1 MIKRHHI
8 RQFLGVADA
17 GSFVQAA
24 ARLHITQPSL
34 SAGIAELER
43 LVGTRLFVRNR
54 RHIRLTEAGGA
65 FLPLARDLERAFRA
79 ADGFGRGSSPEWPAL
94 RLGAI
99 RTISDVA
106 LAAVVAPM
114 LRSFGVEL
122 VEGTDQ
128 ELRSALASG
137 RIAGAVT
144 VLRDSEPDF
153 AAFGLWDEPYR
164 MIVPTGHRLAHGAVV
179 AAEDLASEI
188 MIARRACEVLDET
201 SRFFTAAGV
210 RPRFALRS
218 ESDDRCL
225 AMVAAGLGITT
236 APVSLVVSGTVP
248 IDVAGYGFC
257 RNIGL
262 VCEPGFAQSVVQAGL
277 LTAIRDDL
285 KACMASA
292 HGVRHRQDVQVCAER
307 RNPASLSSKES
318 KLLP

>member
-65 FLPLARDLERAFRA
+65 FLAIARDLERGFRA
-79 ADGFGRGSSPEWPAL
+79 ADSFGRASEPDWPTL

-99 RTISDVA
+99 RTVSA
-106 LAAVVAPM
+106 PHLAAVVRPLLAQ
-114 LRSFGVEL
+114 FGVEL
-122 VEGTDQ
+122 IEGTDH
-128 ELRSALASG
+128 ELRGSLASG
-137 RIAGAVT
+137 RIACALT
-144 VLRDSEPDF
+144 LLRDKEQ
-153 AAFGLWDEPYR
+153 GLVAHPLWEEAYR
-164 MIVPTGHRLAHGAVV
+164 MIVPAGHRLAHTGRVGP
-179 AAEDLASEI
+179 EDLASEI
-188 MIARRACEVLDET
+188 MIARRACEVLDDT

-236 APVSLVVSGTVP
+236 APVSLAVPGTVA
-248 IDVAGYGFC
+248 IDVAGYAF
-257 RNIGL
+257 RRSIGL
-262 VCEPGFAQSVVQAGL
+262 LCDPAFAQDLAAGDAL
-277 LTAIRDDL
+277 RVIAAR
-285 KACMASA
+285 MANLA
-292 HGVRHRQDVQVCAER
+292 ATGWQHGAMLYEG
-307 RNPASLSSKES
+307 
-318 KLLP
+318 

>member
-65 FLPLARDLERAFRA
+65 FLTIARDLERGFRA
-79 ADGFGRGSSPEWPAL
+79 ADSFGRGTMPDWPTL

-99 RTISDVA
+99 RTVSA
-106 LAAVVAPM
+106 HHLGAVVGVLSGA
-114 LRSFGVEL
+114 FGVEL
-122 VEGTDQ
+122 IEGTDQ
-128 ELRSALASG
+128 ELRAGLASG
-137 RIAGAVT
+137 RIACALT
-144 VLRDSEPDF
+144 LLREGEHGPV
-153 AAFGLWDEPYR
+153 AHALWDEPYR
-164 MIVPTGHRLAHGAVV
+164 MLVPAGHALAQGGVV
-179 AAEDLASEI
+179 AGVVAPEDLASEI
-188 MIARRACEVLDET
+188 MIARRACEILDDT

-218 ESDDRCL
+218 DSDERCL

-236 APVSLVVSGTVP
+236 APVSLMVPGTVP
-248 IDVAGYGFC
+248 IDVAGYAF
-257 RNIGL
+257 RR
-262 VCEPGFAQSVVQAGL
+262 SVGL
-277 LTAIRDDL
+277 LCD
-285 KACMASA
+285 
-292 HGVRHRQDVQVCAER
+292 
-307 RNPASLSSKES
+307 PAFARELAARE
-318 KLLP
+318 LLPTIIAGIDQVPG

>member
-79 ADGFGRGSSPEWPAL
+79 ADGFGQGAAPDWPTL

-99 RTISDVA
+99 RTIAGAA
-106 LAAVVAPM
+106 LRAVVGP
-114 LRSFGVEL
+114 LLDRFGVEL

-128 ELRSALASG
+128 ELRNALATG
-137 RIAGAVT
+137 RIACAVT
-144 VLRDSEPDF
+144 LLRDAEQGFVSHI
-153 AAFGLWDEPYR
+153 LWEEPYR
-164 MIVPTGHRLAHGAVV
+164 MIVAQGHRLAHGEGV

-188 MIARRACEVLDET
+188 MIARRSCEVLDET

-218 ESDDRCL
+218 DSDERCL

-236 APVSLVVSGTVP
+236 APLSLVVPGTVP
-248 IDVAGYGFC
+248 IDVAGYTF
-257 RNIGL
+257 RRSIGL
-262 VCEPGFAQSVVQAGL
+262 LCDPAFAQMLADHGFL
-277 LTAIRDDL
+277 PRIRQDL
-285 KACMASA
+285 STCMVPLS
-292 HGVRHRQDVQVCAER
+292 GVRKDHVA
-307 RNPASLSSKES
+307 
-318 KLLP
+318 

>member
-65 FLPLARDLERAFRA
+65 FLTIARDLERGFRA
-79 ADGFGRGSSPEWPAL
+79 ADSFGRGTMPDWPTL

-99 RTISDVA
+99 RTVSA
-106 LAAVVAPM
+106 AHLGAVVAP
-114 LRSFGVEL
+114 LSAAFGVEL
-122 VEGTDQ
+122 IEGTDH
-128 ELRSALASG
+128 ELRGGLASG
-137 RIAGAVT
+137 RIACALT
-144 VLRDSEPDF
+144 LLREVEHGLV
-153 AAFGLWDEPYR
+153 AHRLWDEPYR
-164 MIVPTGHRLAHGAVV
+164 MLVPAGHPLAQGGTV

-188 MIARRACEVLDET
+188 MIARRSCEVLEDT

-218 ESDDRCL
+218 DSDERCL
-225 AMVAAGLGITT
+225 AMVAVGLGITT
-236 APVSLVVSGTVP
+236 APLSLVVPGTVP
-248 IDVAGYGFC
+248 IDVAGYAF
-257 RNIGL
+257 RRSVGL
-262 VCEPGFAQSVVQAGL
+262 VCDPAFAQELAARDLLAAIVVGIAQVHNLAGSI
-277 LTAIRDDL
+277 A
-285 KACMASA
+285 ACSI
-292 HGVRHRQDVQVCAER
+292 
-307 RNPASLSSKES
+307 SLSRADSRPDPS
-318 KLLP
+318 RYRD

>member
-79 ADGFGRGSSPEWPAL
+79 ADSFGQGTTHDWPTL
-94 RLGAI
+94 RLGTI
-99 RTISDVA
+99 RTISESA
-106 LAAVVAPM
+106 LRAVVEP
-114 LRSFGVEL
+114 LLGVFGVEL
-122 VEGTDQ
+122 IEGTDH
-128 ELRSALASG
+128 ELRSGLASG
-137 RIAGAVT
+137 RLACAIT
-144 VLRDSEPDF
+144 LLRDHEQGF
-153 AAFGLWDEPYR
+153 VAHRLWEEAYC
-164 MIVPTGHRLAHGAVV
+164 MIVPTGHRLAHGGQV

-188 MIARRACEVLDET
+188 MIARRACEVLDDT

-218 ESDDRCL
+218 DSDARCL

-236 APVSLVVSGTVP
+236 APLSLAVPGTVP

-257 RNIGL
+257 RT
-262 VCEPGFAQSVVQAGL
+262 VGL
-277 LTAIRDDL
+277 LCDPALARDLGERGLLAAIELNVMRAVN
-285 KACMASA
+285 ACETGSS
-292 HGVRHRQDVQVCAER
+292 GVPQA
-307 RNPASLSSKES
+307 N
-318 KLLP
+318 